1 MQSPGQLALKADR
14 VPSQTHQI
22 PGDLQRLC
30 PDHDGCACN
39 HPLSPTSG
47 LTLSGCRS
55 HCLPYPALDFSERT
69 DGTVC
74 KCCTSSEVANL
85 NGPFVSSVISQLAY
99 RFVRDPLTY
108 ESQCPGEFCNCGSF
122 ANIPNVIVNQL
133 EGWPEGCAHYCYH
146 QGFPT
151 FATYAPTSACIC
163 CADTS
168 LRSEQNDFH
177 TYTVTDSEANTDTPA
192 SAMGDPHITTLDGRH
207 YTLMQQG
214 TFSLWHLSGL
224 ETQFDSE
231 NGLVKTVPVDWQ
243 MYTRYAGHQAFTKG
257 LLLVDKSGGTV
268 RQVMEMTSQDC
279 QWRARKGDED
289 WSPVKDDE
297 EISVPDGQ
305 DYVTGFRVAKKGA
318 RGYKHVHLIVNS
330 KSGKTDKAV
339 LSLSCRPHHNINL
352 QLVMRQRRALMQ
364 EIASCRANIEN
375 Q

>member
-1 MQSPGQLALKADR
+1 M
-14 VPSQTHQI
+14 VSQMRENQGGFGVTDE
-22 PGDLQRLC
+22 GDLVSQMR
-30 PDHDGCACN
+30 
-39 HPLSPTSG
+39 G
-47 LTLSGCRS
+47 L
-55 HCLPYPALDFSERT
+55 P
-69 DGTVC
+69 
-74 KCCTSSEVANL
+74 
-85 NGPFVSSVISQLAY
+85 
-99 RFVRDPLTY
+99 
-108 ESQCPGEFCNCGSF
+108 
-122 ANIPNVIVNQL
+122 
-133 EGWPEGCAHYCYH
+133 
-146 QGFPT
+146 
-151 FATYAPTSACIC
+151 
-163 CADTS
+163 
-168 LRSEQNDFH
+168 FH